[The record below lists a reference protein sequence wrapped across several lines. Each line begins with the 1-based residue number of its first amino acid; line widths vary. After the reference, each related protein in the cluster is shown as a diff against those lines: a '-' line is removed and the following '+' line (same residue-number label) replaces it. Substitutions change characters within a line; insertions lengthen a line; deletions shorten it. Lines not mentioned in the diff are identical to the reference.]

1 MSLSLSALVSPL
13 LMAFYDFKE
22 PMHYA
27 SLFVFD
33 PPNCEHQ
40 VVFPKYPQKIGLLK
54 NNDSTY
60 SAQLSLKD
68 SFLRADCQ
76 EQTLQTDIDR
86 KSYLESLVL
95 GQINNLGGNKITILK
110 YDVNDESATYTGQV
124 IIKNVSIMVSGGF
137 YIGNNSLMSLTAI
150 DKYTIQSSTAT
161 TEFIGS
167 ASQLT
172 LPALQ

>member
-13 LMAFYDFKE
+13 LMALYDFKE
-22 PMHYA
+22 PMQYA

-54 NNDSTY
+54 TNDSTY

-76 EQTLQTDIDR
+76 EKSLPHNIDR

-95 GQINNLGGNKITILK
+95 DQINNLGGNKITVLK
-110 YDVNDESATYTGQV
+110 YDINDESATYTGQV
-124 IIKNVSIMVSGGF
+124 IIQNVSIMVTGGF

-150 DKYTIQSSTAT
+150 DKYSIQSSSAT

-172 LPALQ
+172 LPEIP

>member
-1 MSLSLSALVSPL
+1 MSLTLSALVSPL
-13 LMAFYDFKE
+13 LMAFYDFRE
-22 PMHYA
+22 PVHYA

-40 VVFPKYPQKIGLLK
+40 VVFPYYPQKVGLLK
-54 NNDSTY
+54 NNDSTF

-76 EQTLQTDIDR
+76 ERVLPENIN
-86 KSYLESLVL
+86 KKVYLESLL
-95 GQINNLGGNKITILK
+95 LDQINSLGGNKITILK
-110 YDVNDESATYTGQV
+110 YDINDENATYTGQV

-150 DKYTIQSSTAT
+150 DKYTIQSSKAT
-161 TEFIGS
+161 NSFIGS
-167 ASQLT
+167 ASQLL
-172 LPALQ
+172 LPTIQ